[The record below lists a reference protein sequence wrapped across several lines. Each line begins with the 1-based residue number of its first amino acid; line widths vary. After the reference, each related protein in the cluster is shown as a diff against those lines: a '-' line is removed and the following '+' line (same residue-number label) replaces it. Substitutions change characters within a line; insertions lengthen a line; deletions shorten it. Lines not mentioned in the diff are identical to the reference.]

1 MKDYRKEYYKARANL
16 KYYKDLY
23 KEYKKEITFTKYE
36 IRLLEGK
43 ISRLKKKLIEKDYL
57 IVELLKKVE

>member
-1 MKDYRKEYYKARANL
+1 MKDYKKEYYKARANL
-16 KYYKDLY
+16 TYYKKLY